1 LKQIG
6 LVEYR
11 LLPDF
16 LKISLR
22 EEDDVSLTQFVS
34 TLYKE
39 KRIDLLARLFGYLE
53 PESYYL
59 GHHGYWDGEN
69 INPLFYFYKTYNHK
83 KAIWE
88 EDQKNVEYHV
98 AIDVKLLKK
107 HSDKILAIQSEL
119 NQVLN
124 GIKAAQE
131 LNKSIASVYSD
142 ISALDIQTIWKH
154 HNKLYLE
161 SCEELVIENLVYDLD
176 IENLNYEID
185 ENVSLEFS
193 NSNDEDDL
201 FNNDNLL
208 RLIKEKEKDYKIKD
222 MPPFDLKKYNQI
234 KELMDSPH
242 FDTKNEE
249 YLIAK
254 FAGSSTSLL
263 KERLKEV
270 NFQFGK
276 PIRNPQTGIWNY
288 SIDYTTNFLG
298 LIYRHLIDYVNL
310 MMDGLG
316 YIPTCAW
323 CGKPI
328 NPTGQQLRRLRENLD
343 IYCLE
348 QDQPS
353 FNSCRKQGTAFK
365 QNKKRNIQKKV
376 ARHTSSVES
385 LDDRKLKNHLS
396 GKSLLNTE
404 EQGEIIKRSIK
415 NDLKNIFK

>member
-1 LKQIG
+1 MKQIG

-11 LLPDF
+11 LIPDF
-16 LKISLR
+16 LKISFT
-22 EEDDVSLTQFVS
+22 EGENSLTQFVS
-34 TLYKE
+34 NLYEE
-39 KRIDLLARLFGYLE
+39 KRIDLIARLFGYLE

-59 GHHGYWDGEN
+59 GYHGYWDGEN
-69 INPLFYFYKTYNHK
+69 INPLFYFYKSYNHE
-83 KAIWE
+83 KAEWE
-88 EDQKNVEYHV
+88 EDQENIEYHI
-98 AIDVKLLKK
+98 AIDVNLLKK
-107 HSDKILAIQSEL
+107 HSDKILALQSEL
-119 NQVLN
+119 NQVLD

-142 ISALDIQTIWKH
+142 ISNMDIQTIWKH
-154 HNKLYLE
+154 HNKLYLD
-161 SCEELVIENLVYDLD
+161 SCEELVIEKLANDID
-176 IENLNYEID
+176 IENMNYEID
-185 ENVSLEFS
+185 EDDSLEFL
-193 NSNDEDDL
+193 NPNDDEDDL
-201 FNNDNLL
+201 FDTDNLL
-208 RLIKEKEKDYKIKD
+208 KLIKEKEKANKIKD
-222 MPPFDLKKYNQI
+222 MPSFDLEKFNQI

-270 NFQFGK
+270 NLQLGQ

-288 SIDYTTNFLG
+288 TIDYTTNFLG

-310 MMDGLG
+310 MMGGLG

-348 QDQPS
+348 KNQPS

-365 QNKKRNIQKKV
+365 QNKKRNKQKKM
-376 ARHTSSVES
+376 AKQPSTVES

-396 GKSLLNTE
+396 GKSLLTTE
-404 EQGEIIKRSIK
+404 EQGELIQRAVK
-415 NDLKNIFK
+415 NDLNKQFK

>member
-88 EDQKNVEYHV
+88 DNQKNVEYHV
-98 AIDVKLLKK
+98 AIDVNLLKK
-107 HSDKILAIQSEL
+107 HSDKILALQSEL

-142 ISALDIQTIWKH
+142 ISSLDIQTIWKH

-161 SCEELVIENLVYDLD
+161 SCEQLVIENLVYDID
-176 IENLNYEID
+176 IENLNYEIE

-208 RLIKEKEKDYKIKD
+208 RLIKEKEKDYKINK
-222 MPPFDLKKYNQI
+222 
-234 KELMDSPH
+234 
-242 FDTKNEE
+242 
-249 YLIAK
+249 
-254 FAGSSTSLL
+254 
-263 KERLKEV
+263 V
-270 NFQFGK
+270 V
-276 PIRNPQTGIWNY
+276 PQ
-288 SIDYTTNFLG
+288 SRTN
-298 LIYRHLIDYVNL
+298 
-310 MMDGLG
+310 
-316 YIPTCAW
+316 
-323 CGKPI
+323 
-328 NPTGQQLRRLRENLD
+328 
-343 IYCLE
+343 
-348 QDQPS
+348 
-353 FNSCRKQGTAFK
+353 
-365 QNKKRNIQKKV
+365 
-376 ARHTSSVES
+376 
-385 LDDRKLKNHLS
+385 
-396 GKSLLNTE
+396 
-404 EQGEIIKRSIK
+404 
-415 NDLKNIFK
+415 